1 MDKARTR
8 AYGGSGIGLSIVKAI
23 MDRLGEQYGVKNYDN
38 GVEFYMEL
46 DAGNSVT
53 PVQEEST
60 DSAAEKKGSAD
71 PVTPPE
77 QKGSSDPSAPLKE
90 DRTKLN
96 PSGEAHDSN
105 H

>member
-1 MDKARTR
+1 
-8 AYGGSGIGLSIVKAI
+8 
-23 MDRLGEQYGVKNYDN
+23 VKNYNN

-90 DRTKLN
+90 DRTKSN